1 MENIFNNSDGGI
13 GIYFLVFLF
22 LLIGAVAKWR
32 LFVKC
37 NQPGLASIVPI
48 WDLVVTMSIVGR
60 PKWHAWFFV
69 IPVFNIFFAFKVLI
83 ELAQSF
89 GKTSVVD
96 YILVVVLNILYVF
109 NMALAYNEIYHGPV
123 YGRSVNQIKARASQF
138 AH

>member
-1 MENIFNNSDGGI
+1 MENLLNNSDGGI
-13 GIYFLVFLF
+13 GIYFLIFLF

-37 NQPGLASIVPI
+37 DQPGIASIVPV
-48 WDLVVTMSIVGR
+48 WDLVITMNIVGR
-60 PKWHAWFFV
+60 PKWHAFFFF
-69 IPVFNIFFAFKVLI
+69 IPVFNIFFGFKVLI

-89 GKTSVVD
+89 GKTSMVD
-96 YILVVVLNILYVF
+96 YILVVLLNILYVF

-123 YGRSVNQIKARASQF
+123 YGQSIDKIKARASQF

>member
-1 MENIFNNSDGGI
+1 MENIFNHSDGGI

-123 YGRSVNQIKARASQF
+123 YGQSIDQIKARAAQF

>member
-123 YGRSVNQIKARASQF
+123 YGQSIDQIKARAAQF

>member
-123 YGRSVNQIKARASQF
+123 YGQSIGQIKARAAQF

>member
-1 MENIFNNSDGGI
+1 MENILNNSDGGI

-37 NQPGLASIVPI
+37 DQPGLASIVPI

-109 NMALAYNEIYHGPV
+109 NMALAYNESYHGPV
-123 YGRSVNQIKARASQF
+123 YGQSIDQIKARAAQF